1 MFKKIRAAFE
11 TRVTVSVTTPNPERF
26 LNDCLRAG
34 LLLQKISRTSPL
46 ELTAQ
51 MRAAEFRRLP
61 KLVYGKHC
69 RVRIRQ
75 KSGIARRVLPYLR
88 RPFFLL
94 GAVGTFLF
102 LHFASGML
110 WSVSITN
117 NGARDSEILEALAEF
132 GLKPGVKLAELD
144 EGQIKEQVI
153 ARLPHLSWVGIFL
166 DGASAEIAYELR
178 TERPQVIPNDEPCAI
193 YAKKNGILTK
203 LYVYQGTP
211 IAAVGETVEKG
222 DLLVGA
228 EVPIGK
234 EGNFVLSHALAD
246 AEART
251 WYEMTATVPATA
263 QKKEY
268 TGQVFTKKYLIF
280 FEHEINLSPDYG
292 KTPFGYD
299 IIIEKKDVFY
309 GVPCTLVTETW
320 REYRTV
326 AAAKETETEQLRLE
340 SALTDA
346 ISAGLVN
353 GGISNARFERTAQ
366 NESIS
371 VTIFCE
377 CWEDIAAPDA
387 YVPSPQINHNER

>member
-11 TRVTVSVTTPNPERF
+11 TRVTVSVTAPDPERF

-166 DGASAEIAYELR
+166 DGASAEIAIR
-178 TERPQVIPNDEPCAI
+178 
-193 YAKKNGILTK
+193 KS
-203 LYVYQGTP
+203 
-211 IAAVGETVEKG
+211 GETIYKKSVDVGIVRLKDACGTDKEK
-222 DLLVGA
+222 LTAFSKEKIKAYGA
-228 EVPIGK
+228 
-234 EGNFVLSHALAD
+234 L
-246 AEART
+246 
-251 WYEMTATVPATA
+251 
-263 QKKEY
+263 
-268 TGQVFTKKYLIF
+268 
-280 FEHEINLSPDYG
+280 PDYG
-292 KTPFGYD
+292 KTYAIGGTATTLAAYKLSLSKYD
-299 IIIEKKDVFY
+299 PEKVTGTTISQKEMSETAEYLLSLPIEKISRLSGIPKGRADVIGGGALFFSVLMKDL
-309 GVPCTLVTETW
+309 GIEEITISD
-320 REYRTV
+320 RDN
-326 AAAKETETEQLRLE
+326 LE
-340 SALTDA
+340 GYA
-346 ISAGLVN
+346 IKRGLM
-353 GGISNARFERTAQ
+353 
-366 NESIS
+366 
-371 VTIFCE
+371 
-377 CWEDIAAPDA
+377 
-387 YVPSPQINHNER
+387 